1 MLYLYPYLVS
11 THQISLK
18 SKKNFLWMDVR
29 SDVPSDDR
37 TFPPLMLLGG
47 LLGVDRKTAF
57 IGFIMAID
65 SVTALFKRLV
75 LQPQLSLKYLLTY
88 KLSQDFLELFFIC
101 IQAKGGFNNNPT
113 ARQFGLRCSRICNTI
128 LPGSVILCL

>member
-1 MLYLYPYLVS
+1 
-11 THQISLK
+11 
-18 SKKNFLWMDVR
+18 MDVR

-65 SVTALFKRLV
+65 NCVTALFKPLV
-75 LQPQLSLKYLLTY
+75 LLE
-88 KLSQDFLELFFIC
+88 SQIPANL
-101 IQAKGGFNNNPT
+101 
-113 ARQFGLRCSRICNTI
+113 
-128 LPGSVILCL
+128 